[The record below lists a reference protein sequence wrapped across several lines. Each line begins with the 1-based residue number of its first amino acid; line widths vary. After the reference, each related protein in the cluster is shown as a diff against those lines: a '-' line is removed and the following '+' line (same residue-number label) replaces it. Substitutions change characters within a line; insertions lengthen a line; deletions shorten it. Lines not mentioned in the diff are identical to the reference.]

1 MSIKD
6 SVRKFF
12 GLDDEHDDYVESTEM
27 TQVDQQKSQV
37 FQKNN
42 AKVIPLDKRSTSQKT
57 NIQVLEPR
65 VYSEAEKLAEH
76 LLKNEPIILN
86 FRRMEAKHAEKVI
99 DFLQGAVY
107 AINGDMQQ
115 VGEAIF
121 LCTPPNVS
129 ITNAGLEE
137 QRDEYYY

>member
-1 MSIKD
+1 M
-6 SVRKFF
+6 RKFF
-12 GLDDEHDDYVESTEM
+12 GLDDEHVDYVGSTEM
-27 TQVDQQKSQV
+27 TDVQQQEKTQT

-42 AKVIPLDKRSTSQKT
+42 AKVISLDKRSTSHKT
-57 NIQVLEPR
+57 MIQVLEPR

-76 LLKNEPIILN
+76 LLKNEAIILN
-86 FRRMEAKHAEKVI
+86 FRRMEAEHAEKVI

-115 VGEAIF
+115 VGDAIF

-129 ITNAGLEE
+129 ITNASLEE